1 MTARVS
7 VVVPTH
13 NRRHTLEAAL
23 DSVAAQT
30 HTPHETIVVDDGSD
44 DGTTAWLRAKRP
56 KVITVQQANR
66 GVSAARNRGIA
77 LATGDWIALLDSD
90 DAWQPTKLA
99 VQLAALRTA
108 PDHRLCHT
116 DEIWIR
122 NGVRVNPK
130 RRHAKHGGHI
140 FRHCLPLCAISPSAA
155 LIHRSVFDD
164 IGPFDE
170 ALPAC
175 EDYDYWLRLCSREP
189 VLYVDQQLV
198 IKSGGHAD
206 QLSRRYEA
214 MDRFRIHA
222 LLNLLERAPL
232 SSGDRAAALETLDA
246 KLRVYGDGARKRG
259 NTGELDAALHRRST
273 LPAGPPPC

>member
-7 VVVPTH
+7 VIVPTH
-13 NRRHTLEAAL
+13 NRRHTLETAL
-23 DSVAAQT
+23 DSVIVQT
-30 HTPHETIVVDDGSD
+30 HPPHETIVVDDGSD
-44 DGTTAWLRAKRP
+44 DGTADWLRAHRP
-56 KVITVQQANR
+56 EVTTVQQDNR

-77 LATGDWIALLDSD
+77 HATGDWVALLDSD
-90 DAWQPTKLA
+90 DAWQPGKLA
-99 VQLAALRTA
+99 VQLAALQAA
-108 PDHRLCHT
+108 PGHRLCHT

-170 ALPAC
+170 TLPAC

-189 VLYVDQQLV
+189 VLYVDEKLV

-214 MDRFRIHA
+214 MDRFRILA
-222 LLNLLERAPL
+222 LLNLLERTPL
-232 SSGDRAAALETLDA
+232 SAADRAAALDTLDA
-246 KLRVYGDGARKRG
+246 KLQVYGDGARKRG
-259 NTGELDAALHRRST
+259 NTTELDAALRRRVALS
-273 LPAGPPPC
+273 AGPPPC

>member
-7 VVVPTH
+7 VIVPTH
-13 NRRHTLEAAL
+13 NRRHTLETAL
-23 DSVAAQT
+23 DSVIVQT
-30 HTPHETIVVDDGSD
+30 HPPHETIVVDDGSD
-44 DGTTAWLRAKRP
+44 DGTANWLRAHRP
-56 KVITVQQANR
+56 EVTTVQQDNR

-77 LATGDWIALLDSD
+77 HATGDWVALLDSD
-90 DAWQPTKLA
+90 DAWQPGKLA
-99 VQLAALRTA
+99 VQLAALQAA
-108 PDHRLCHT
+108 PGHRLCHT

-170 ALPAC
+170 TLPAC

-189 VLYVDQQLV
+189 VLYVDEKLV

-214 MDRFRIHA
+214 MDRFRILA
-222 LLNLLERAPL
+222 LLNLLERTPL
-232 SSGDRAAALETLDA
+232 SAADRAAALNTLDA
-246 KLRVYGDGARKRG
+246 KLQVYGDGARKRG
-259 NTGELDAALHRRST
+259 NTTELDAALRRRVALS
-273 LPAGPPPC
+273 AGPPPC